1 MECVPLLYMGQCNS
15 SVFKS
20 RQLPTALYRYEK
32 SEALL
37 LLETH
42 FVLGGSVSAAGSG
55 VRVPAVLYHRS
66 SPAWVLPCSADTLK
80 CAVQSQ
86 SLGIVLIL

>member
-1 MECVPLLYMGQCNS
+1 MKCMPLLYMGQCNS

-32 SEALL
+32 LEALL
-37 LLETH
+37 LLEMH

-55 VRVPAVLYHRS
+55 SVFLQSCTTGAALLGCCP
-66 SPAWVLPCSADTLK
+66 
-80 CAVQSQ
+80 VQ
-86 SLGIVLIL
+86 LIH